1 MITATLGGLIK
12 DYRIKKRLS
21 QFDVSLRIG
30 WKDTS
35 RLSKIEQGRVGKP
48 TRETIEK
55 IIKALGLNEQEKGQ
69 LLYAGS
75 YVPTDEE
82 IESIIK
88 KVKTKIDNWHYPA
101 YLMDFSWRQLYTNNI
116 TIDLFKLQQDW
127 KKIERKSKPNVLEA
141 PFLPKNILKITLQK
155 GEDEVNLKP
164 FTIAHIATFKTVNHR
179 FQHELWYKKLI
190 QSLMKYK
197 EFRRLWPIVGPD
209 YEKSLE
215 YEYKEITGIYDG
227 RKRTFKLHMF
237 VIGIINDPR
246 FDLIFYTPADR
257 DTDEYCQKLMT
268 KAKKENAIQGKSAA
282 ENLNS
287 QQDHKS

>member
-48 TRETIEK
+48 TKETIEK
-55 IIKALGLNEQEKGQ
+55 IIKALELNKQEKGQ

-82 IESIIK
+82 IENIIK
-88 KVKTKIDNWHYPA
+88 KVKNKIDKWHYPA
-101 YLMDFSWRQLYTNNI
+101 LLIDFCWRQLYTNDVNMRVFNLPKKWK
-116 TIDLFKLQQDW
+116 TIV
-127 KKIERKSKPNVLEA
+127 RKEKPNILEA
-141 PFLPKNILKITLQK
+141 PFLPKNILKVAIEK
-155 GEDEVNLKP
+155 GEDEMNLKP
-164 FTIAHIATFKTVNHR
+164 FAVAHIATFKAIHQR
-179 FQHELWYKKLI
+179 FQHEPWYKKLI
-190 QSLMKYK
+190 QYLMKYP
-197 EFRRLWPIVGPD
+197 EFRKLWPKVEPYD

-215 YEYKEITGIYDG
+215 YEYKELTGIYEG
-227 RKRTFKLHMF
+227 KKRTLKLHMF
-237 VIGIINDPR
+237 VVNVISDPR

-257 DTDEYCQKLMT
+257 NTDEYCLKIL
-268 KAKKENAIQGKSAA
+268 SF
-282 ENLNS
+282 
-287 QQDHKS
+287 